1 MAEKVAKSMVYTIP
15 LRKGF
20 QKVPKYKRAKKT
32 IAVLRE
38 FLKRHTKATEI
49 KLGNYLN
56 KAVWMHG
63 MRNPPHKL
71 KVTVTKDDKGIAHAE
86 LFGAKEATPET
97 KQRKTAGKEKMKT
110 AEDKTATQGTEA
122 VREEQQT
129 TPSSAVKSS

>member
-1 MAEKVAKSMVYTIP
+1 MVYTIP

-20 QKVPKYKRAKKT
+20 QKVPKYKRAKKA

-56 KAVWMHG
+56 KAVWVHG
-63 MRNPPHKL
+63 MRNPPHKV

-86 LFGAKEATPET
+86 LVGAPQETPKTKKEKKTPE
-97 KQRKTAGKEKMKT
+97 
-110 AEDKTATQGTEA
+110 AEHVPQEL
-122 VREEQQT
+122 Q
-129 TPSSAVKSS
+129 TPSPIKSS